1 MPFNDLPLIAGSAST
16 LIFVA
21 SYLPMLLK
29 AVRTKDLTSY
39 SPTNLLLANL
49 GNAVHSVYVYSLPI
63 GPIWVLHSFYVVT
76 SALMFVWY
84 LRFTRSARRRAQV
97 GQSLPDR
104 LSRIGDT
111 RPIAPIAMGAG
122 RLLRVAMQAQWLGGF
137 PRDDALRLEIEDTYL
152 GSSPLYMPA
161 TGEAPHHCR
170 HSQRLALRRFRRGM
184 PSASSPSTHPSRWSD
199 PSPLPAQTSSTDKAT
214 TFFPWQTTSI
224 A

>member
-21 SYLPMLLK
+21 SYLPMLVK

-39 SPTNLLLANL
+39 SPTILLLANL

-104 LSRIGDT
+104 SSRIGGT

-122 RLLRVAMQAQWLGGF
+122 LPLRTLLDGRILLRY
-137 PRDDALRLEIEDTYL
+137 PLRLRRLIRRL
-152 GSSPLYMPA
+152 PSFHGRRPQSPDQEPSQSR
-161 TGEAPHHCR
+161 TSPPH
-170 HSQRLALRRFRRGM
+170 RR
-184 PSASSPSTHPSRWSD
+184 D
-199 PSPLPAQTSSTDKAT
+199 P
-214 TFFPWQTTSI
+214 
-224 A
+224 